1 MSPITVFLT
10 CSPGL
15 CCSTI
20 GIGCP
25 NCCAA
30 AVLLQNNMNQRAV
43 RLVVASNSSGAV
55 TLRMPPNEYIAQ
67 PGWFMLFLLN
77 GDVPCTQARW
87 IQLRL

>member
-1 MSPITVFLT
+1 MCCWTLLQHDSQLADLT
-10 CSPGL
+10 
-15 CCSTI
+15 
-20 GIGCP
+20 
-25 NCCAA
+25 

-87 IQLRL
+87 IQLRI